1 MSQSR
6 VVVAR
11 TGDEQESPAAG
22 QGLAALSRRG
32 VLVMTPALAL
42 LTLAGTGTA
51 EAATAAEIDR
61 DARNALDRLY
71 RSTPPAKILSDKAK
85 GILVFPSIIK
95 GGFVVG
101 GQYGQGAL
109 MEGGKTVAYYNIV
122 AGSIGWQIGAQSF
135 SQAWF
140 FMTDKALQ
148 YLDKSFRLRGRGRR
162 HRGRGRRRQGRRS
175 LQHHAAEPHHRFC
188 LRPVRPDGGPL
199 APGLEGHADPSELAM
214 PAGRSARR
222 GGEPGL
228 R

>member
-6 VVVAR
+6 VDVAR
-11 TGDEQESPAAG
+11 TGDERKRPPRRRG
-22 QGLAALSRRG
+22 RALSRRG
-32 VLVMTPALAL
+32 ILVMTPALAL

-71 RSTPPAKILSDKAK
+71 RTTPPAKILSDKAK

-140 FMTDKALQ
+140 FMTDKALH
-148 YLDKSFRLRGRGRR
+148 YIDKS
-162 HRGRGRRRQGRRS
+162 QGFEAGVDATVAVADVGKGGDLSSTTLQSPIIAFVFGQSGLMAGLS
-175 LQHHAAEPHHRFC
+175 LQGSKVTRIH
-188 LRPVRPDGGPL
+188 
-199 APGLEGHADPSELAM
+199 PS
-214 PAGRSARR
+214 
-222 GGEPGL
+222 
-228 R
+228 